1 MYKYVTPAAGRTP
14 GANIADTDHYKLDIE
29 LTELRNEN
37 WQLTI
42 SRWIPETGWQHIEL
56 FLTNDELA
64 QVRKQIDGTGQG

>member
-1 MYKYVTPAAGRTP
+1 MNRYVTPAAGRTP

-42 SRWIPETGWQHIEL
+42 SRWIPESAWTRLEL
-56 FLTNDELA
+56 FLTNDELLKIKK
-64 QVRKQIDGTGQG
+64 VFDI